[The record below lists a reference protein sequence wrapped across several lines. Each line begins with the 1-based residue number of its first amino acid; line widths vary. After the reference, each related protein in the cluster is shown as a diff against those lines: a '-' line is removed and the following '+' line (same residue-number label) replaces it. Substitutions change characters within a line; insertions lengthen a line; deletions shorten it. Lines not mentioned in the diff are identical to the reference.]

1 MPRKGENIYKRKDGR
16 WEGRSLRA
24 NGKYR
29 YFYASTYREVRAKM
43 KEAWQERE
51 AEKKNTIPLPTN
63 PGELFQSWLSDTVS
77 ERVKPTTYES
87 YYHCIHGYVIP
98 YFKSIEYQPMSQSC
112 VCGFVK
118 SISENASISQTY
130 KRKIISVF
138 KMSIREIYKD
148 YPNQPKLL
156 EAAVLPTGKTH
167 QEVSVF
173 TMKEQRI
180 LEQAAFMS
188 PDKRALG
195 IILCFYTGIRLG
207 ELCALRWRDIDLEA
221 GIMYIGNT
229 VSRIRN
235 FQSVESKTM
244 LHIGTPKS
252 KTSTRKIPLPGF
264 LLELAKELKPGIKSE
279 EHFILSNKNTPFE
292 PRVYQKLYK
301 RILKDTGI
309 KDRKFHAIRHT
320 FATRALEVGVD
331 IKTLSEILGHSNVTI
346 TLNIYAHSL
355 MEQKKAA
362 IEKLN
367 MMHVTQMKVV

>member
-16 WEGRSLRA
+16 WEGRSLQS

-51 AEKKNTIPLPTN
+51 NERKVTIQLPTN
-63 PGELFQSWLSDTVS
+63 PGEVFQRWLAETVS
-77 ERVKPTTYES
+77 GRVKPSTYES

-98 YFKSIEYQPMSQSC
+98 YFKSLENQPMSQSS

-118 SISENASISQTY
+118 YIFENTSISQAY

-148 YPNQPKLL
+148 FPNQSKLL
-156 EAAVLPTGKTH
+156 EAAVLPTGKIH
-167 QEVSVF
+167 QEVEVF
-173 TMKEQRI
+173 TIKEQRM
-180 LEQAAFMS
+180 LEHAAFMS
-188 PDKRALG
+188 PDKKALG

-207 ELCALRWRDIDLEA
+207 ELCALRWRDFDLEA
-221 GIMYIGNT
+221 GTMSIGNT

-235 FQSVESKTM
+235 FKPNGSKTL
-244 LHIGTPKS
+244 LHVGTPKS
-252 KTSTRKIPLPGF
+252 KTSARKIPLPRF
-264 LLELAKELKPGIKSE
+264 LLELAREQKPGIKSE
-279 EHFILSNKNTPFE
+279 DHFVLSNKNTPFE

-301 RILKDTGI
+301 RILKEAGI

-367 MMHVTQMKVV
+367 LMHVTQMKVV

>member
-1 MPRKGENIYKRKDGR
+1 
-16 WEGRSLRA
+16 
-24 NGKYR
+24 
-29 YFYASTYREVRAKM
+29 
-43 KEAWQERE
+43 
-51 AEKKNTIPLPTN
+51 
-63 PGELFQSWLSDTVS
+63 
-77 ERVKPTTYES
+77 
-87 YYHCIHGYVIP
+87 
-98 YFKSIEYQPMSQSC
+98 
-112 VCGFVK
+112 
-118 SISENASISQTY
+118 
-130 KRKIISVF
+130 
-138 KMSIREIYKD
+138 
-148 YPNQPKLL
+148 
-156 EAAVLPTGKTH
+156 
-167 QEVSVF
+167 
-173 TMKEQRI
+173 MKEQRI

-221 GIMYIGNT
+221 GTMYIGNT